1 MSGKDLKRN
10 SYCLKDRNK
19 KAIDVKR
26 SKLKDPQTTEHLSKL
41 KRKIEVCI
49 FVAKCI
55 KEAQQ
60 KKIMENAFK
69 NLTASKDYSSLSMF
83 SIS

>member
-1 MSGKDLKRN
+1 MSGKDLKRS
-10 SYCLKDRNK
+10 SYWFKDKNK

-26 SKLKDPQTTEHLSKL
+26 SKLKDPQTTEPLSKL
-41 KRKIEVCI
+41 ERKIEVCI

-69 NLTASKDYSSLSMF
+69 NLTANKDYSALSMF
-83 SIS
+83 STS

>member
-10 SYCLKDRNK
+10 SYWLKDRNK

-26 SKLKDPQTTEHLSKL
+26 SKLKNSQTTEPLSKL
-41 KRKIEVCI
+41 ERKIDVCI
-49 FVAKCI
+49 FVAKCR

-69 NLTASKDYSSLSMF
+69 NLTANKDYSALSMF
-83 SIS
+83 STS